1 MFFQNVTHSRLFS
14 VRLIIPAHLSTASNH
29 AHSLCVFES
38 LCLCVENLSVFVSLR
53 PCVKFFIFGGALPS
67 IRCDGS
73 DNCDAADT
81 REPFAALSGISR
93 GSRHAKV
100 SIQRIA
106 PVFSPVISAGNL
118 HKLQHFCI
126 LYELIANR

>member
-1 MFFQNVTHSRLFS
+1 MAVNLAFLF
-14 VRLIIPAHLSTASNH
+14 AS
-29 AHSLCVFES
+29 
-38 LCLCVENLSVFVSLR
+38 
-53 PCVKFFIFGGALPS
+53 FGAFLPS

-81 REPFAALSGISR
+81 RESFAALSGISR

-106 PVFSPVISAGNL
+106 RVLPPVISAGNL